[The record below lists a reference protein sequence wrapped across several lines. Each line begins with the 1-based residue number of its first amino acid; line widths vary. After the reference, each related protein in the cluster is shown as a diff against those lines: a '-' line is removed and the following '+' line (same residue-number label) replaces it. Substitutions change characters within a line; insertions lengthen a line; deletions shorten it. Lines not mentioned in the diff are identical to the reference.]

1 MSAVGTYMAS
11 KKRSAVILRTIYPSE
26 LNSKLVKVRDITA
39 VVKDFAVVPANIFAN
54 YIEGYLSRF
63 GITKAITAELLADP
77 TKRHEFTKGMT
88 TYSLRI
94 ANDGCYKV
102 LVSQKVSGLIYGFT
116 YLNEQMI
123 CKFESMNAP
132 SQIFNTEKGTLQVVF
147 NNHIEELK
155 ARFSH

>member
-26 LNSKLVKVRDITA
+26 LNSKLV
-39 VVKDFAVVPANIFAN
+39 NIFAN